1 MAIQAPKGT
10 KDLLPTESYK
20 WQYLEENLRK
30 IAHTYGC
37 REIRTPIFES
47 TELFLRGVGETTD
60 VVQKEM
66 YTFEDKGG
74 RSVTLK
80 PEGTSPAVRAFIESS
95 LFNEAQPTK
104 MYYFTPVFRYE
115 NVQKGRLRQHH
126 QFGVEVF
133 GAKDAAQDAE
143 IISLAMS
150 VFKNLGIKGLKLN
163 INNIGCEKCRPK
175 YNKAL
180 IEYLN
185 SSKDDLCGTCLTR
198 LEKNPLR
205 ILDCKVDKC
214 KEITK
219 NAPLIIDHVCDEC
232 KEHFEE
238 LKGYLEALGMEYTVN
253 PFIVRGLDYYTK
265 TVFEIINK
273 DITVC
278 GGGRYDRLIG
288 EVGGPTMP
296 AVGFGMGIERLLLTL
311 SEEGIEIPEPVHIH
325 LYVGSMDLES
335 KKEALKLANKLRGEG
350 IACEIDVTGR
360 NLKPQMKYANKI
372 KAAFTV
378 ILGSTE
384 IEERKANFKRMSDG
398 EITNISLDDI
408 EAIAK
413 LIKESL

>member
-30 IAHTYGC
+30 IDHTYGC
-37 REIRTPIFES
+37 REIRTPMFES

-175 YNKAL
+175 YNEIL
-180 IEYLN
+180 IKYLN
-185 SSKDDLCGTCLTR
+185 DSKDQLCGTCLTR

-219 NAPLIIDHVCDEC
+219 NAPLITDHVCEEC
-232 KEHFEE
+232 SNHFEE

-296 AVGFGMGIERLLLTL
+296 AVGFGMGLERLLLTL
-311 SEEGIEIPEPVHIH
+311 GEEGIEIPEPVHIH
-325 LYVGSMDLES
+325 LYIGSMDLES

-384 IEERKANFKRMSDG
+384 VEERKANFKRMSDG

-408 EAIAK
+408 ESIAK